1 MLKGSQI
8 STISYLIKQLPKAT
22 VFVNMRSEIVYVSDK
37 WLEEFNFSD
46 QILSGKKIF
55 TLLSRTSKEGRQAL
69 KACLQG
75 EKQKSI
81 IERSLFLASEKQYE
95 WTYSTW
101 YDDDENIIGAIIQSE
116 DITHLKQTELQ
127 LEKRELLLDEIS
139 ENGNIGCWEYDAVQD
154 KINWCERTRAI
165 HEAAPDFEPNI
176 ENGINFYKIGYSRNT
191 ISMAV
196 DRAMRDGTPWK
207 EKLQITTAKGN
218 DKWVIAAGRPLFNN
232 NKFIGLIGT
241 FQNINEHVVSEIKTK
256 ESQQL
261 LRTLIDNLPLN
272 VFMKDIQSRKVL
284 VNKHELKFCG
294 VEHEKDIIGKDD
306 FDFMDENSALRSQEE
321 DRYVM
326 TTLKPILDQEKVV
339 TRKDGKSITFLTSK
353 IPLMND
359 VDEVIGI
366 IGFSLDISN
375 IKQKE
380 EELKNL
386 INVTSLQNKKL
397 INFAHIVS
405 HNLRSHT
412 ANFSMLLD
420 FLVEENDESEK
431 ETIIGM
437 LTHASDNLL
446 ETLENLNEVVA
457 ISSNV
462 NLEKEPVNINNKL
475 TAIEQNL
482 SVFLKNYDA
491 KIINSISDDVSIQAI
506 PAYIESIFMN
516 FITNAVKYSSPER
529 KPIIKLSSTSKNG
542 YTIVSIEDNGL
553 GIDLKKYGSKL
564 FGMYKTFHT
573 NKDAKGMGLYIAK
586 NQIEAMGG
594 KVMVCSEVGKGTI
607 FNIYFNEK
615 N

>member
-1 MLKGSQI
+1 MLKGSQT
-8 STISYLIKQLPKAT
+8 STICYLIKQLPKAT
-22 VFVNMRSEIVYVSDK
+22 VFINKRSEIVYVSDK
-37 WLEEFNFSD
+37 WLEEFGFSD
-46 QILSGKKIF
+46 QNIVGKKIF
-55 TLLSRTSKEGRQAL
+55 TILNRASQECRQAL
-69 KACLQG
+69 KVCLQG
-75 EKQKSI
+75 ENHKTT
-81 IERSLFLASEKQYE
+81 IERSPIPAVEKQYE
-95 WTYSTW
+95 WTYAPW
-101 YDDDENIIGAIIQSE
+101 YDEAENIIGAIINTE
-116 DITHLKQTELQ
+116 DITRLKHTELQ
-127 LEKRELLLDEIS
+127 LEKREVLLNETS
-139 ENGNIGCWEYDAVQD
+139 ENGNIGNWEYDAIQD
-154 KINWCERTRAI
+154 KVIWCDRTKAI
-165 HEAAPDFEPNI
+165 HEVPHDFEPNI
-176 ENGINFYKIGYSRNT
+176 ETGINFYKLGFSRNT

-196 DRAMRDGTPWK
+196 DSAMKHGTPWK
-207 EKLQITTAKGN
+207 EKLQITTAKGVE
-218 DKWVIAAGRPLFNN
+218 KWVIAAGRPLFSN

-241 FQNINEHVVSEIKTK
+241 FQDINEHIISENKTK
-256 ESQQL
+256 ESQHL

-272 VFMKDIQSRKVL
+272 VFMKDVQSRKVL
-284 VNKHELKFCG
+284 VNRHELQFYG
-294 VEHEKDIIGKDD
+294 LEHEHEIIGKDD
-306 FDFMDENSALRSQEE
+306 FAFMDHNSAQRSHEE

-326 TTLKPILDQEKVV
+326 TTLKPILDQENII
-339 TRKDGKSITFLTSK
+339 TRQNGKSITFLTSK
-353 IPLMND
+353 IPLMNE

-420 FLVEENDESEK
+420 FLVEENDETEK

-457 ISSNV
+457 ISTNV
-462 NLEKEPVNINNKL
+462 NLEKKPVNVNKKI
-475 TAIEQNL
+475 AVIEQNL
-482 SVFLKNYDA
+482 AVFLKNYNA
-491 KIINSISDDVSIQAI
+491 KIVNSISNDLSIKAI
-506 PAYIESIFMN
+506 PAYIESILMN

-529 KPIIKLSSTSKNG
+529 KPIVKLSSTSKNG
-542 YTIVSIEDNGL
+542 YTIISVEDNGL

-564 FGMYKTFHT
+564 FGMYKTFHA
-573 NKDAKGMGLYIAK
+573 NKDAKGMGLYITK

>member
-1 MLKGSQI
+1 MLRGSQT
-8 STISYLIKQLPKAT
+8 SSISYLIKQLPKAT
-22 VFVNMRSEIVYVSDK
+22 VFVNIRSEIVYVSDK
-37 WLEEFNFSD
+37 WLEEFNFSN
-46 QILSGKKIF
+46 QNVTGKKI
-55 TLLSRTSKEGRQAL
+55 LALENRISKEGRQAL

-75 EKQKSI
+75 ENQKKT
-81 IERSLFLASEKQYE
+81 IERGLLESFEKQFE

-101 YDDDENIIGAIIQSE
+101 YDEAENVIGAIIHSE
-116 DITHLKQTELQ
+116 DITQLKQTELQ
-127 LEKRELLLDEIS
+127 LEKQEVLLQETT
-139 ENGNIGCWEYDAVQD
+139 ENGNIGHWEYDAVQD
-154 KINWCERTRAI
+154 QVTWCKRTKAI
-165 HEAAPDFEPNI
+165 HEVPSDFEPTI
-176 ENGINFYKIGYSRNT
+176 ENGINFYKLGYSRNT

-196 DRAMRDGTPWK
+196 DKAMRYGTPWK
-207 EKLQITTAKGN
+207 EKLQIITSSGAE
-218 DKWVIAAGRPLFNN
+218 KWVIAAGKPLFND

-241 FQNINEHVVSEIKTK
+241 FQNINEHVISENRTK
-256 ESQQL
+256 ESQHL

-272 VFMKDIQSRKVL
+272 VFMKDVQSKKVL
-284 VNKHELKFCG
+284 VNKHELQFYG
-294 VEHEKDIIGKDD
+294 LEHEHEIIGKDD
-306 FDFMDENSALRSQEE
+306 FAFMDENSALRSHEE

-326 TTLKPILDQEKVV
+326 TTLKPILDQENEITQKN
-339 TRKDGKSITFLTSK
+339 GKSITFLTSK

-359 VDEVIGI
+359 ADEVIGI

-420 FLVEENDESEK
+420 FLVEENDETEK

-462 NLEKEPVNINNKL
+462 NLEKEPVNINEKI

-491 KIINSISDDVSIQAI
+491 KIINSISNDASINAI

-529 KPIIKLSSTSKNG
+529 KPVIKLSSTNKNG

-564 FGMYKTFHT
+564 FGMYKTFHP

>member
-55 TLLSRTSKEGRQAL
+55 TLLNRTSNEGRQAL

-75 EKQKSI
+75 ENPKST
-81 IERSLFLASEKQYE
+81 IEYSLFLVSEKQYE

-139 ENGNIGCWEYDAVQD
+139 ENGDIGCWEYDAVQD
-154 KINWCERTRAI
+154 KVTWCEPTRAI
-165 HEAAPDFEPNI
+165 LEVSPDFEPNI

-191 ISMAV
+191 ISMAL

-218 DKWVIAAGRPLFNN
+218 DKWVIVAGRPLFNN

-272 VFMKDIQSRKVL
+272 VFMKDIQSRKIL

>member
-55 TLLSRTSKEGRQAL
+55 TLLNRTSNEGRQAL

-75 EKQKSI
+75 ENPKST
-81 IERSLFLASEKQYE
+81 IEYSLFLVSEKQYE

-139 ENGNIGCWEYDAVQD
+139 ENGDIGCWEYDAVQD
-154 KINWCERTRAI
+154 KVTWCERTRAI

-218 DKWVIAAGRPLFNN
+218 DKWVIVAGRPLFNN

-272 VFMKDIQSRKVL
+272 VFMKDIQSRKIL
-284 VNKHELKFCG
+284 DNKHELKYCG